1 MEPKSAFCPEC
12 GQRDEPSGLD
22 PKRDEGVNDDIDV
35 DSSLRSRALDK
46 ARSIPRGAWII
57 TAGASC
63 ATLLIV
69 GGVFWYLNQKD
80 DSTRAQSSINAAVTT
95 EKLLRS
101 STPKLRY
108 LADIRRLANSVQKQ
122 LPDLKEANSTAA
134 GISDT
139 STRETIV
146 QSTRALLAG
155 STALAQM
162 TSLSSSNPQ
171 SWRRH
176 IGEMTAAASVLR
188 LGWPNLTRQAT
199 TANVTDLPAEEQ
211 LTLAVSQ
218 ASIVVGKAVR
228 KLARWKATA
237 HQALRTK
244 HADLAALTT
253 YSAAMRGQIGTYG
266 QQRNDTQ
273 AFLDHANDGAYNITF
288 DEAYAFVADA
298 QSARQGVQSSMRAM
312 TPPTNALSAHS
323 GMVEAIGSAVD
334 ALNYATSGLQEYQ
347 ADKGSYDQT
356 YFSFRETPSWQEF
369 TSLSDSAGANW
380 SSAVS
385 SWEAGIAK
393 ARSEISH
400 RKPPKK
406 PKV

>member
-1 MEPKSAFCPEC
+1 MESNSVFCPEC
-12 GQRDEPSGLD
+12 GSRDEPSDLD
-22 PKRDEGVNDDIDV
+22 AKPDRATNGDPGT
-35 DSSLRSRALDK
+35 DSSLRSRAIDK
-46 ARSIPRGAWII
+46 AQSVSRRAWII
-57 TAGASC
+57 TAGAACS
-63 ATLLIV
+63 TLLIV
-69 GGVFWYLNQKD
+69 GGVFWYLNQED
-80 DSTRAQSSINAAVTT
+80 DKARAQSSINVIAST
-95 EKLLRS
+95 EKLYRS

-108 LADIRRLANSVQKQ
+108 LADVRRLANSVQTQ
-122 LPDLKEANSTAA
+122 LPDMKEANSTAA

-146 QSTRALLAG
+146 QSTRALIGG
-155 STALAQM
+155 SAALARMTDLSSRKPQDWKRHVGRM
-162 TSLSSSNPQ
+162 TS
-171 SWRRH
+171 
-176 IGEMTAAASVLR
+176 AASILR
-188 LGWPNLTRQAT
+188 LGWPDLTRQAK
-199 TANVTDLPAEEQ
+199 AAGVSGLPAEEQ
-211 LTLAVSQ
+211 LTLAVLQ
-218 ASIVVGKAVR
+218 AGVVVGRAVR
-228 KLARWKATA
+228 KLARWKAAA

-244 HADLAALTT
+244 HADLASLTT
-253 YSAAMRGQIGTYG
+253 YSAAMRGQIAAYG

-273 AFLDHANDGAYNITF
+273 AFLDHANDGGYNITF
-288 DEAYAFVADA
+288 DDAYAFVSDA
-298 QSARQGVQSSMRAM
+298 QSSRQGVQSSMRAM
-312 TPPTNALSAHS
+312 TPPTSALSAHS